1 MEKVQITLRGEQVL
15 VDADQVKKLLTKDKL
30 VSEATVLRRNETP
43 ENLEKL
49 KQVMSKI
56 IRLNRTIRQNVIFL

>member
-1 MEKVQITLRGEQVL
+1 MEKVQITLRGKQAL